1 MSGTFLNFFEC
12 KLSNNIVEVY
22 TTDYKD
28 KETFEEL
35 RKKYPDIYFH
45 RFEGNKV
52 YYWKK
57 HKDSVIPTDI
67 GGIRIHLSL
76 DDYPQIF
83 RIMLI
88 NSIAIYFEK
97 NGAFVK
103 KQKYS
108 SAFEIYSNKN
118 IMKNIE
124 GLEVK
129 KILILDSFY
138 SKENKML
145 GITMSFRT
153 KNRFIWNKKQL
164 SEHGVDTRDL
174 KSDNDNVFCNKI
186 AVLTNRNFLFN
197 FIEKTSSV
205 PSYF

>member
-35 RKKYPDIYFH
+35 RKKYPGIYFH
-45 RFEGNKV
+45 RFEGNKI

-88 NSIAIYFEK
+88 NSIANYFEK
-97 NGAFVK
+97 K
-103 KQKYS
+103 WSICKETKI
-108 SAFEIYSNKN
+108 FEC
-118 IMKNIE
+118 
-124 GLEVK
+124 
-129 KILILDSFY
+129 F
-138 SKENKML
+138 
-145 GITMSFRT
+145 
-153 KNRFIWNKKQL
+153 
-164 SEHGVDTRDL
+164 
-174 KSDNDNVFCNKI
+174 
-186 AVLTNRNFLFN
+186 
-197 FIEKTSSV
+197 
-205 PSYF
+205 

>member
-22 TTDYKD
+22 TIDYKD

-35 RKKYPDIYFH
+35 RKKYPGIYFH
-45 RFEGNKV
+45 RFEGNKI

-57 HKDSVIPTDI
+57 YKDSVIPIDI

-88 NSIAIYFEK
+88 NSIANYFEK

-118 IMKNIE
+118 IMNNIE

-129 KILILDSFY
+129 KILILDNI
-138 SKENKML
+138 K
-145 GITMSFRT
+145 
-153 KNRFIWNKKQL
+153 
-164 SEHGVDTRDL
+164 
-174 KSDNDNVFCNKI
+174 
-186 AVLTNRNFLFN
+186 
-197 FIEKTSSV
+197 
-205 PSYF
+205 

>member
-35 RKKYPDIYFH
+35 RKKYPGIYFH
-45 RFEGNKV
+45 RFEGNKI

-88 NSIAIYFEK
+88 NSIANYFEK

-103 KQKYS
+103 K
-108 SAFEIYSNKN
+108 KN
-118 IMKNIE
+118 IRVLLKYIQI
-124 GLEVK
+124 
-129 KILILDSFY
+129 KIL
-138 SKENKML
+138 
-145 GITMSFRT
+145 
-153 KNRFIWNKKQL
+153 
-164 SEHGVDTRDL
+164 
-174 KSDNDNVFCNKI
+174 
-186 AVLTNRNFLFN
+186 
-197 FIEKTSSV
+197 
-205 PSYF
+205 